1 MYKFEPSRTNPCS
14 ASAPALRPRTRS
26 SARFD
31 PVTISTGTS
40 KVRER
45 IPRST
50 SSPPVPGRFKSIGE
64 KPRNSPVQSLVLP
77 FLANLYKVARENPM
91 SSSKLLFFGILAV
104 LMVTPLCAQNQ
115 TVAERL
121 GYPADSKL
129 LILHADDLG
138 VAHSEDVASFAALDK
153 KAVSSASIMVPCP
166 WLTEVADYAKAHP
179 EADLGLHLTLT
190 SEWKTYRWGPVESKD
205 KVPSLL
211 GPDGT
216 LWLDSPSVAAHVEPQ
231 EAEREIRAQ
240 IDRAIALGIRPTHL
254 DGHMAA
260 VFSTPKLF
268 ARYVKVAHDYH
279 LPFMAVKS
287 LGGNLSEL
295 TDKDIVFDSVI
306 IAGPEISSEH
316 WKDFYQEA
324 IENMKPGLTEII
336 VHLGHD
342 DAELEAVMVDHPAY
356 GAAWRQRDY
365 DIITS
370 AGFQKGLQDHHIIVI
385 RWRDLQKLVN

>member
-1 MYKFEPSRTNPCS
+1 VEEDLMN
-14 ASAPALRPRTRS
+14 
-26 SARFD
+26 
-31 PVTISTGTS
+31 
-40 KVRER
+40 
-45 IPRST
+45 
-50 SSPPVPGRFKSIGE
+50 GR
-64 KPRNSPVQSLVLP
+64 
-77 FLANLYKVARENPM
+77 
-91 SSSKLLFFGILAV
+91 KLLFFGILALV
-104 LMVTPLCAQNQ
+104 LVPRLPAQTK
-115 TVAERL
+115 TVGERL

-138 VAHSEDVASFAALDK
+138 VAHSEDVASFEALDK

-190 SEWKTYRWGPVESKD
+190 SEWKTYRWGSVESRD

-216 LWLDSPSVAAHVEPQ
+216 LWLDSPSVAAHANPQ

-240 IDRAIALGIRPTHL
+240 IDRAIALGIHPTHL

-268 ARYVKVAHDYH
+268 AAYVKVAHEYH
-279 LPFMAVKS
+279 LPFLAVKS
-287 LGGNLSEL
+287 FEANLSEL
-295 TDKDIVFDSVI
+295 TDKDIVVDSVV
-306 IAGPEISSEH
+306 IAGPEVNRDH
-316 WKDFYQEA
+316 WEGFYLDA
-324 IENMKPGLTEII
+324 IKNLKPGLTEVI

-342 DAELEAVMVDHPAY
+342 DAELEAVMVDHPDY

-365 DIITS
+365 DIVTS
-370 AGFQKGLQDHHIIVI
+370 RKFQKVLQDNHIIVI